1 MELETR
7 NSLKKYMYGLVN
19 SALRSLVI
27 KNHGLEAWEKVV
39 EHSGVGISDFEA
51 MEPYSDEVTY
61 GLVGAAVTVLETD
74 VTELLFE
81 FGVYWIEE
89 TGPQQYGEFLD
100 MCGKDFPGFLSN
112 LDAMHS
118 RIQTLFPALQPP
130 SFSAQVLENGKIR
143 LEYLSER
150 PGLEYFVR
158 GLIEGVAGRTG
169 VRAKVDAVQPIDTS
183 PHGLEFLISYSE

>member
-89 TGPQQYGEFLD
+89 TGPQQYGSSWTCVEKISQGSSPTWTRCILEFKR
-100 MCGKDFPGFLSN
+100 CS
-112 LDAMHS
+112 
-118 RIQTLFPALQPP
+118 PP
-130 SFSAQVLENGKIR
+130 SNPPPFQHKCS
-143 LEYLSER
+143 
-150 PGLEYFVR
+150 
-158 GLIEGVAGRTG
+158 RT
-169 VRAKVDAVQPIDTS
+169 AKSDWNT
-183 PHGLEFLISYSE
+183 